1 MGSLLQQQVQD
12 EDSRIAKEVAQN
24 EAKLLREEQFKEKKF
39 RQTVAEINQH
49 RIHTVSLHLGFK
61 LRKEFVILIIFIILI
76 AKETRTRA
84 CRAKERRRGIDER
97 KNTSRSHGTI
107 VRTREEQAE

>member
-1 MGSLLQQQVQD
+1 MSYLGSLLQQQVQD

-24 EAKLLREEQFKEKKF
+24 EAKLLQEEQLKEKKF

-49 RIHTVSLHLGFK
+49 RIHTVSLNL
-61 LRKEFVILIIFIILI
+61 VLIYVFNKYYYYMMSI

-84 CRAKERRRGIDER
+84 CRAKERGRGVDER
-97 KNTSRSHGTI
+97 KNTSRSHGSV
-107 VRTREEQAE
+107 VRTREE